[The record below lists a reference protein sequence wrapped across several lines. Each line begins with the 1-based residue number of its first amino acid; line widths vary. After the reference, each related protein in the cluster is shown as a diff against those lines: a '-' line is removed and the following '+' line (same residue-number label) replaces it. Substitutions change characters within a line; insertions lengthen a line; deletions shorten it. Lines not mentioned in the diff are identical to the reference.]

1 MVTISV
7 DDQKGAVELMKLML
21 THIDPD
27 GTHLTATSMEEA
39 SELIT
44 EETEVAFIDIVMPG
58 MDGIDGAVVL
68 QKRFPRLNIIFV
80 TGHPEYALRSYDV
93 SASAF
98 LQKPIYEH
106 DIERALTKLRVPLK
120 KKKCPLTVRCSP
132 FAMFVNGGSFSFKQ
146 QKTNE
151 LFAYLVY
158 RNGSFCTTGE
168 ALGILYDGGSDKDA
182 AFRQLA
188 MDMRD
193 CLAEIGAQSLIV
205 KKYGMIGI
213 DMERLTVEGKLKD
226 IPNEF
231 GWL

>member
-21 THIDPD
+21 TRIDPD

-39 SELIT
+39 SGLIT
-44 EETEVAFIDIVMPG
+44 EETEVAFLDIEMPG
-58 MDGIDGAVVL
+58 MDGIDGASGL

-93 SASAF
+93 AASAF
-98 LQKPIYEH
+98 LPKPVYEH
-106 DIERALTKLRVPLK
+106 DIERALTRLRVPLQ

-132 FAMFVNGGSFSFKQ
+132 FAMFVNGESFAFKR

-168 ALGILYDGGSDKDA
+168 ALGILYDGDPDKDA
-182 AFRQLA
+182 AFRQLT

-205 KKYGMIGI
+205 KKYGRIGI
-213 DMERLTVEGKLKD
+213 DMERLTVEGRLKN

-231 GWL
+231 GWI